1 MGDGQNTNLVT
12 ASPQAHVL
20 LSYIASHVTYLSSNL
35 LYTTTPISSENVAM
49 SIRSLL
55 IYITGKNAINAAKQY
70 RHN

>member
-1 MGDGQNTNLVT
+1 MGDQADGQNTNLLT

-20 LSYIASHVTYLSSNL
+20 LSYIALRVTYPSSDL

-55 IYITGKNAINAAKQY
+55 IYIKEKSNK
-70 RHN
+70 